1 MYPEV
6 LGIWP
11 MGAHCSTVDVHD
23 VHVDVQIAVGKQ
35 VWVGKSQRDFID
47 AQGMTVAWITVRVE
61 TILGI
66 TTGRVGLLRTRPRM
80 RTGACVLRRRARLGA
95 HNSREVVVLDAR
107 KTDAC
112 ARARD
117 LARQG
122 VRTRTNGGV
131 RADAHA
137 GLHMLACDAYP

>member
-11 MGAHCSTVDVHD
+11 MGAHCTTVDVHEVRVD
-23 VHVDVQIAVGKQ
+23 AQIEVHGKP
-35 VWVGKSQRDFID
+35 VWVGESQRDC
-47 AQGMTVAWITVRVE
+47 
-61 TILGI
+61 I
-66 TTGRVGLLRTRPRM
+66 TTGRVGLLRTPPRM
-80 RTGACVLRRRARLGA
+80 RTGACVVRRRARLGA

-112 ARARD
+112 VCARD

-137 GLHMLACDAYP
+137 GLHMLACDTYM